1 MKELGKV
8 KKNVKLYDENNK
20 LCMITNFVHY
30 SGTEQIKFEIQ
41 YGYPL
46 PIENKVILI
55 DENKLDEFLNNY
67 TTESK
72 DLIKN
77 KVMKNELQTSQN
89 SEIQKQTNDNF
100 QELRSTLFDVMKE
113 LKAGTMKPDQAK
125 AISDTAQTIINSVK
139 VEVDFMKNVRL

>member
-41 YGYPL
+41 YGYPFK
-46 PIENKVILI
+46 IEDKVILI
-55 DENKLDEFLNNY
+55 DEHKLDEFLNNY

-77 KVMKNELQTSQN
+77 KVMKDDLQISQN
-89 SEIQKQTNDNF
+89 SDIQKQTNDNF